1 MLNQEIM
8 QKLKKSNVSRDELL
22 TKERFQELW
31 KSASNAQKKE
41 ILDLAGIV
49 RASAYRVGKTGAISA
64 KLSLA
69 LSQVLN
75 ADPFYVTGES
85 DNRGAYSDA
94 SVYSFL
100 QSRGYK
106 KLMAG
111 LSQPKAKR
119 PYTKRVKNDVTEA
132 AESVAAPEAVPA
144 PELTEEEAV
153 ILLRALIIRA
163 KTNAG
168 SLETLKKVEAL
179 LI

>member
-22 TKERFQELW
+22 TKERFHELW

-49 RASAYRVGKTGAISA
+49 RASAYRAGKTGSISA

-69 LSQVLN
+69 ISQVLN

-85 DNRGAYSDA
+85 DERGVCSDA
-94 SVYSFL
+94 AVYSFL

-106 KLMAG
+106 KLLAG

-119 PYTKRVKNDVTEA
+119 PYTRRAKADAPA
-132 AESVAAPEAVPA
+132 AVAPA
-144 PELTEEEAV
+144 IEVVSALPELTEEEAV
-153 ILLRALIIRA
+153 ILLRALVIRA

-168 SLETLKKVEAL
+168 SLETLKKIEAL